1 MLIPPLEGKPE
12 RQCIFIDVQCENMN
26 GQVSTLNV
34 NAKTLMLP
42 TFMKYELV
50 VIHPWTSKL
59 KSMGHP

>member
-1 MLIPPLEGKPE
+1 MFIPPLEGKPE

-50 VIHPWTSKL
+50 VHIELFLVKTSKN
-59 KSMGHP
+59 

>member
-1 MLIPPLEGKPE
+1 MFIPPLEGKPE

-50 VIHPWTSKL
+50 VI
-59 KSMGHP
+59 

>member
-1 MLIPPLEGKPE
+1 MFIPPLEGKHE

-50 VIHPWTSKL
+50 VIARQTDL
-59 KSMGHP
+59 EY